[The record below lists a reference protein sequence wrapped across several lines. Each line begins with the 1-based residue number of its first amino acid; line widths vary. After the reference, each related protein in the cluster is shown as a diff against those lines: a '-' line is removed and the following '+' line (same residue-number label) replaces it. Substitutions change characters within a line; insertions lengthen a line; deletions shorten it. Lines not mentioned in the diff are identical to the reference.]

1 MNAFR
6 EKMATEQAQAVYR
19 RRGPIAEFVHAWIK
33 SKLGLRQFH
42 VRGLAKVQIEMLWA
56 CLPYNLQHW
65 IRLKKLNTTPAVT

>member
-33 SKLGLRQFH
+33 ARQIADTFSRSPTH
-42 VRGLAKVQIEMLWA
+42 LHRQARG
-56 CLPYNLQHW
+56 
-65 IRLKKLNTTPAVT
+65 VTSE